1 MQAAGRTVMQLE
13 MSAIEICCTLKP
25 YATKTPL
32 QVLSLTRLTDVTR
45 ARDESGVGNHRGS
58 SPSACEADR
67 ELWTREDHALEREL
81 WMIHAGKRANKQSG
95 KGAWLVRAQRA
106 VA

>member
-1 MQAAGRTVMQLE
+1 MSQASR
-13 MSAIEICCTLKP
+13 
-25 YATKTPL
+25 
-32 QVLSLTRLTDVTR
+32 
-45 ARDESGVGNHRGS
+45 NHRVIYAFLRS
-58 SPSACEADR
+58 KSEADAR
-67 ELWTREDHALEREL
+67 ALDEGGHHALEREL